1 MTVEVVKGSIYII
14 FIVKDKDERV
24 LGVLPIKVSD
34 FFKNELKVK
43 EEIKNFLGK
52 YEEVPKV
59 LKFFPHSQRIQK
71 IVNSASFKK
80 LKKNKKCN
88 TLP

>member
-71 IVNSASFKK
+71 IVNSALGEFQKIEEK
-80 LKKNKKCN
+80 QKV
-88 TLP
+88 

>member
-71 IVNSASFKK
+71 IVNSAFGEFQKIEEK
-80 LKKNKKCN
+80 QKV
-88 TLP
+88 